1 MENLPRI
8 PRRSIQTKP
17 NGIFAN
23 TVVCQTG
30 AGGCLS
36 SACSI
41 HIPIFHRCYLGF
53 LHPPC
58 VSARSPRP
66 PVYLLHNLCSSLLP
80 LSVFRCVHLTEHEK
94 SSISPGKQR
103 PSLSSASLSLAPRWQ
118 TDGVVVRARRR
129 SRLHW
134 FLCNF
139 LLPSLKPVPSVPLWS
154 ICCRFLP
161 LASPAS
167 LPPVSPVMFLALSRL
182 FPRARC
188 QKCWHLLWAI
198 CVLAVALRKQ
208 IRKLSKETVPFF
220 FFL

>member
-1 MENLPRI
+1 M
-8 PRRSIQTKP
+8 T
-17 NGIFAN
+17 
-23 TVVCQTG
+23 
-30 AGGCLS
+30 
-36 SACSI
+36 
-41 HIPIFHRCYLGF
+41 
-53 LHPPC
+53 
-58 VSARSPRP
+58 ARSPRP

-167 LPPVSPVMFLALSRL
+167 LPPVSPVMLSCFWLCHVCSRAPGAKNAGICSGRFA
-182 FPRARC
+182 FPR
-188 QKCWHLLWAI
+188 
-198 CVLAVALRKQ
+198 
-208 IRKLSKETVPFF
+208 
-220 FFL
+220 